1 MNDLLKLGFVLGGAW
16 LLTRKRQEA
25 PVSSVPEGSVP
36 DRTAEGVSPSFP
48 PWSPSPQIP
57 ERPPAAEPPEIF
69 PEDPF
74 EAPVADSPAPEVG
87 VPTEV
92 RVAPGIRIIEV
103 PSPVSEER
111 PAPEEERWVVPPP
124 PPAPAPAGGA
134 GATPA
139 QQMREKLP
147 APWRE
152 PGMWFWT
159 FGVQAHPDNVRRSCV
174 GALPIYSRSA
184 APVLVAISYDDVS
197 SWLQVNVFGQ
207 RGADADEAEGILL
220 LGTGSIEP
228 SKVKAAVVKLVN
240 WVTGW
245 LRANGAQ
252 IVKEDV
258 PRIFVRSTPSDII
271 PGLSAAFE
279 SMVEDVRIET
289 TPRMS

>member
-1 MNDLLKLGFVLGGAW
+1 MNDLLKLGLLFGGAW

-48 PWSPSPQIP
+48 PRSPSPEIP
-57 ERPPAAEPPEIF
+57 ESPPAAEPPEIF

-74 EAPVADSPAPEVG
+74 EEPAPDLLPPEIE
-87 VPTEV
+87 PPSEV

-103 PSPVSEER
+103 PPPVSGEQ

-124 PPAPAPAGGA
+124 PLSAPAGETGT
-134 GATPA
+134 TPA

-159 FGVQAHPDNVRRSCV
+159 FGVQADPEDVRRSCV

-184 APVLVAISYDDVS
+184 APVLVAISYDEVS

-220 LGTGSIEP
+220 LGTGSIEAA
-228 SKVKAAVVKLVN
+228 KVKAAVVKLVN

-289 TPRMS
+289 PPRMS